1 MDKNFKHEITQ
12 QLQAYINEQE
22 KLGKLPDMESL
33 KRFLGDMITVQNRTS
48 IADFNGFTSEQMYQM
63 INNPLGKE
71 CPVQLRKLS
80 NREIEEIPFLK
91 QALHL
96 LRALCEKELKLT
108 PQGYIPPKL
117 VTELYELGLSDW
129 CSDSYKQKL
138 ESRVEVVQVLRI
150 ALKECGIIK
159 VRDGKMSLTTKGGR
173 IIKDYNALLYALM
186 VFLLFDFNT
195 GYFDFNNDIEIGNVG
210 RLYSLWLLHHYG
222 DIWRQK
228 NFYAEA
234 YFKAFPGLSPS
245 ECYEYRTFDR
255 VFHYIGLCD
264 INMTKEDRGIDFR
277 NKTKKREILDKIFIF
292 VEPRN
297 K

>member
-1 MDKNFKHEITQ
+1 MDKNLMNKITE

-22 KLGKLPDMESL
+22 KMGKTPDKESL
-33 KRFLGDMITVQNRTS
+33 IRFLNDMITLQNTTS
-48 IADFNGFTSEQMYQM
+48 IAKFNGFTAEQMFQM
-63 INNPLGKE
+63 INSPLGKE

-80 NREIEEIPFLK
+80 NSEIEEIPFLK
-91 QALHL
+91 QALYL
-96 LRALCEKELKLT
+96 LRFLSEKELKLT

-117 VTELYELGLSDW
+117 VKELYELGLSDW
-129 CSDSYKQKL
+129 SADSYKQKL

-150 ALKECGIIK
+150 ALKECGFIK

-173 IIKDYNALLYALM
+173 IIKDYNALLYVLM
-186 VFLLFDFNT
+186 VFLLFEFNT
-195 GYFDFNNDIEIGNVG
+195 GYFDLNNDIEIGNVG

-245 ECYEYRTFDR
+245 ECYEFRTFDR

-264 INMTKEDRGIDFR
+264 INQTKEDRGFNFG
-277 NKTKKREILDKIFIF
+277 NKTRKREILDKIFTF
-292 VEPRN
+292 VEPQN

>member
-1 MDKNFKHEITQ
+1 MDKDLMNKITEL
-12 QLQAYINEQE
+12 LQAYINEQE
-22 KLGKLPDMESL
+22 KIGKTPDKGSL
-33 KRFLGDMITVQNRTS
+33 NRFLNDMITIQNTKS
-48 IADFNGFTSEQMYQM
+48 IAKFNGFTAEQMFQM
-63 INNPLGKE
+63 INSPLGKE

-80 NREIEEIPFLK
+80 NSEIEEIPFLK
-91 QALHL
+91 QALYL
-96 LRALCEKELKLT
+96 LRSLSKKELKLT

-117 VTELYELGLSDW
+117 VKELYELGLSDW
-129 CSDSYKQKL
+129 SAASYKQKL

-150 ALKECGIIK
+150 ALKECGFIK

-195 GYFDFNNDIEIGNVG
+195 GYFDIYQDMDIGNVG

-245 ECYEYRTFDR
+245 ECYEFRTFDR

-264 INMTKEDRGIDFR
+264 INQTKEDRDIDFGS
-277 NKTKKREILDKIFIF
+277 KTRKREILDKIFTF
-292 VEPRN
+292 VEPQN

>member
-1 MDKNFKHEITQ
+1 MDKDLMNKITEL
-12 QLQAYINEQE
+12 LQAYINEQE
-22 KLGKLPDMESL
+22 KIGKTPDKGSL
-33 KRFLGDMITVQNRTS
+33 NRFLNDMITIQNTKS
-48 IADFNGFTSEQMYQM
+48 IAKFNGFTAEQMFQM
-63 INNPLGKE
+63 INSPLGKE

-80 NREIEEIPFLK
+80 NSEIEEIPFLK
-91 QALHL
+91 QALYL
-96 LRALCEKELKLT
+96 LRSLSEKELKLT

-117 VTELYELGLSDW
+117 VKELYELGLSDW
-129 CSDSYKQKL
+129 SAASYKQKL

-150 ALKECGIIK
+150 ALKECGFIK

-186 VFLLFDFNT
+186 VFLLFEFNT
-195 GYFDFNNDIEIGNVG
+195 GYFDLNNDIEIGNVG

-264 INMTKEDRGIDFR
+264 INMTKKDRGIDFG
-277 NKTKKREILDKIFIF
+277 NKTKKRAILDKIFTF
-292 VEPRN
+292 VEPQN

>member
-1 MDKNFKHEITQ
+1 MNKITE

-22 KLGKLPDMESL
+22 KMGKTPDKESL
-33 KRFLGDMITVQNRTS
+33 IRFLNDMITLQNTTS
-48 IADFNGFTSEQMYQM
+48 IAKFNGFTAEQMFQM
-63 INNPLGKE
+63 INSPLGKE

-80 NREIEEIPFLK
+80 NSEIEEIPFLK
-91 QALHL
+91 QALYL
-96 LRALCEKELKLT
+96 LRFLSEKELKLT

-117 VTELYELGLSDW
+117 VKELYELGLSDW
-129 CSDSYKQKL
+129 SADSYKQKL

-150 ALKECGIIK
+150 ALKECGFIK

-173 IIKDYNALLYALM
+173 IIKDYNALLYVLM
-186 VFLLFDFNT
+186 VFLLFEFNT
-195 GYFDFNNDIEIGNVG
+195 GYFDLNNDIEIGNVG

-245 ECYEYRTFDR
+245 ECYEFRTFDR

-264 INMTKEDRGIDFR
+264 INQTKEDRGFNFG
-277 NKTKKREILDKIFIF
+277 NKTRKREILDKIFTF
-292 VEPRN
+292 VEPQN

>member
-1 MDKNFKHEITQ
+1 MNQITE

-22 KLGKLPDMESL
+22 KMGKTPDKRSL
-33 KRFLGDMITVQNRTS
+33 NKFLSDMITAQNTTS
-48 IADFNGFTSEQMYQM
+48 IANFNGFTSEQMYQM

-96 LRALCEKELKLT
+96 LRSLSEKELKLT
-108 PQGYIPPKL
+108 PQGYIPPKM
-117 VTELYELGLSDW
+117 VAELYEMGLPDW
-129 CSDSYKQKL
+129 CSDLYKLKL
-138 ESRVEVVQVLRI
+138 ESRVGAVKVLRI
-150 ALKECGIIK
+150 ALKECGFIK
-159 VRDGKMSLTTKGGR
+159 VRNGKMSLTTKGGR

-195 GYFDFNNDIEIGNVG
+195 GYFDIYQDMDIGNVG

-228 NFYAEA
+228 NFYADA
-234 YFKAFPGLSPS
+234 YFKAFSGLSPS
-245 ECYEYRTFDR
+245 ACYEFRTFDR

-264 INMTKEDRGIDFR
+264 INQTKEDRGFDFG
-277 NKTKKREILDKIFIF
+277 NKTRKREILDKIFTF
-292 VEPRN
+292 VEPQN

>member
-1 MDKNFKHEITQ
+1 MNKITE

-22 KLGKLPDMESL
+22 KMGKTPDKESL
-33 KRFLGDMITVQNRTS
+33 IRFLNDMITLQNTKS
-48 IADFNGFTSEQMYQM
+48 IAKFNGFTAEQMFQM
-63 INNPLGKE
+63 INSPLGKE

-80 NREIEEIPFLK
+80 NSEIEEIPFLK
-91 QALHL
+91 QALYL
-96 LRALCEKELKLT
+96 LRFLSEKELKLT

-117 VTELYELGLSDW
+117 VKELYELGLSDW
-129 CSDSYKQKL
+129 SADSYKQKL

-150 ALKECGIIK
+150 ALKECGFIK

-186 VFLLFDFNT
+186 VFLLFEFNT
-195 GYFDFNNDIEIGNVG
+195 GYFDLNNDIEIGNVG

-245 ECYEYRTFDR
+245 ACYEFRTFDR

-264 INMTKEDRGIDFR
+264 INQTKEDRGFDFG
-277 NKTKKREILDKIFIF
+277 NKTRKREILDKIFTF
-292 VEPRN
+292 VEPQD

>member
-1 MDKNFKHEITQ
+1 MDKDLMNKITEL
-12 QLQAYINEQE
+12 LQAYINEQE
-22 KLGKLPDMESL
+22 KMGKTPDKGSL
-33 KRFLGDMITVQNRTS
+33 NRFLNDMITIQNTTS
-48 IADFNGFTSEQMYQM
+48 IAKFNGFTAEQMFQM
-63 INNPLGKE
+63 INSPLGKE

-80 NREIEEIPFLK
+80 NSEIEEIPFLK
-91 QALHL
+91 QALYL
-96 LRALCEKELKLT
+96 LRSLSEKELKLT

-117 VTELYELGLSDW
+117 VTTLYEMGLPDNSDY
-129 CSDSYKQKL
+129 YKQKM

-150 ALKECGIIK
+150 ALKECGFIK

-195 GYFDFNNDIEIGNVG
+195 GYFDIYQDIEIGNVG

-228 NFYAEA
+228 NFYADA
-234 YFKAFPGLSPS
+234 YFKAFSGLSPS
-245 ECYEYRTFDR
+245 ACYEFRTFDR

-264 INMTKEDRGIDFR
+264 INQTKEDRGFDFG
-277 NKTKKREILDKIFIF
+277 NKTRKREILDKIFTF
-292 VEPRN
+292 VEPQN

>member
-1 MDKNFKHEITQ
+1 MDKNLMNKIAE
-12 QLQAYINEQE
+12 QLQAYIHKQE
-22 KLGKLPDMESL
+22 KMGKTPDKRSL
-33 KRFLGDMITVQNRTS
+33 NKFLSDMITAQNKTA
-48 IADFNGFTSEQMYQM
+48 IANFNGFTSEQMYQM
-63 INNPLGKE
+63 MNNPLGE
-71 CPVQLRKLS
+71 GCPVQLRKLS

-117 VTELYELGLSDW
+117 VELYELGLSDW
-129 CSDSYKQKL
+129 SADSYKQKL

-195 GYFDFNNDIEIGNVG
+195 GYFDLNNDIEIGNVG

-234 YFKAFPGLSPS
+234 YFKAYPGLSPS

-264 INMTKEDRGIDFR
+264 INMTKKDRGIDFG
-277 NKTKKREILDKIFIF
+277 NKTKKRAILDKIFTF
-292 VEPRN
+292 VEPQN

>member
-1 MDKNFKHEITQ
+1 MDKNLMNKITE

-22 KLGKLPDMESL
+22 KMGKTPDKESL
-33 KRFLGDMITVQNRTS
+33 IRFLNDMITLQNTTS
-48 IADFNGFTSEQMYQM
+48 IAKFNGFTAEQMFQM
-63 INNPLGKE
+63 INSPLGKE

-80 NREIEEIPFLK
+80 NSEIEEIPFLK
-91 QALHL
+91 QALYL
-96 LRALCEKELKLT
+96 LRFLSEKELKLT

-117 VTELYELGLSDW
+117 VKELYELGLSDW
-129 CSDSYKQKL
+129 SADSYKQKL

-150 ALKECGIIK
+150 ALKECGFIK

-186 VFLLFDFNT
+186 VFLLFEFNT
-195 GYFDFNNDIEIGNVG
+195 GYFDLNNDIEIGNVG

-245 ECYEYRTFDR
+245 ECYEFRTFDR

-264 INMTKEDRGIDFR
+264 INQTKEDRGFNFG
-277 NKTKKREILDKIFIF
+277 NKTRKREILDKIFTF
-292 VEPRN
+292 VEPQD

>member
-1 MDKNFKHEITQ
+1 MDKNLMNQITE

-22 KLGKLPDMESL
+22 KMGKTPDKRSL
-33 KRFLGDMITVQNRTS
+33 NKFLTDMITAQNRTS
-48 IADFNGFTSEQMYQM
+48 IANFNGFTSEQMYHM

-80 NREIEEIPFLK
+80 NSEIEEIPFLK
-91 QALHL
+91 QALYL
-96 LRALCEKELKLT
+96 LRSLSEEELKLT

-117 VTELYELGLSDW
+117 VTELYEMGLSDW
-129 CSDSYKQKL
+129 GADYYKQKL

-150 ALKECGIIK
+150 ALKECGFIK
-159 VRDGKMSLTTKGGR
+159 VRYGKMSLTTKGGK
-173 IIKDYNALLYALM
+173 ILKDYNALLHALM
-186 VFLLFDFNT
+186 IFLLFDFNT
-195 GYFDFNNDIEIGNVG
+195 GYFDLYNDIEIGNIG

-222 DIWRQK
+222 DIWRHK

-277 NKTKKREILDKIFIF
+277 NKTRKREILDKIFTF
-292 VEPRN
+292 VEPQN

>member
-1 MDKNFKHEITQ
+1 MNKITEL
-12 QLQAYINEQE
+12 LQAYINEQE
-22 KLGKLPDMESL
+22 KMGKTPDKGSL
-33 KRFLGDMITVQNRTS
+33 NRFLNDMITIQNTTS
-48 IADFNGFTSEQMYQM
+48 IAKFNGFTAEQMFQM
-63 INNPLGKE
+63 INSPLGKE

-80 NREIEEIPFLK
+80 NSEIEEIPFLK
-91 QALHL
+91 QALYL
-96 LRALCEKELKLT
+96 LRSLSEKELKLT

-117 VTELYELGLSDW
+117 VTTLYEMGLPDNSDY
-129 CSDSYKQKL
+129 YKQKM

-150 ALKECGIIK
+150 ALKECGFIK
-159 VRDGKMSLTTKGGR
+159 IRDGKMSLTTKGGR

-195 GYFDFNNDIEIGNVG
+195 GYFDIYQDIEIGNVG

-228 NFYAEA
+228 NFYADA
-234 YFKAFPGLSPS
+234 YFKAFSGLSPS
-245 ECYEYRTFDR
+245 ACYEFRTFDR

-264 INMTKEDRGIDFR
+264 INQTKEDRGFDFGS
-277 NKTKKREILDKIFIF
+277 KTRKRDILDKIFTF
-292 VEPRN
+292 VEPQN

>member
-1 MDKNFKHEITQ
+1 MNKITEL
-12 QLQAYINEQE
+12 LQAYINEQE
-22 KLGKLPDMESL
+22 KMGKTPDKGSL
-33 KRFLGDMITVQNRTS
+33 NRFLNDMITIQNTTS
-48 IADFNGFTSEQMYQM
+48 IAKFNGFTAEQMFQM
-63 INNPLGKE
+63 INSPLGKE

-80 NREIEEIPFLK
+80 NSEIEEIPFLK
-91 QALHL
+91 QALYL
-96 LRALCEKELKLT
+96 LRSLSEKELKLT

-117 VTELYELGLSDW
+117 VTTLYEMGLPDNSDY
-129 CSDSYKQKL
+129 YKQKM

-150 ALKECGIIK
+150 ALKECGFIK

-195 GYFDFNNDIEIGNVG
+195 GYFDIYQDIEIGNVG

-228 NFYAEA
+228 NFYADA
-234 YFKAFPGLSPS
+234 YFKAFSGLSPS
-245 ECYEYRTFDR
+245 ACYEFRTFDR

-264 INMTKEDRGIDFR
+264 INQTKEDRGFDFG
-277 NKTKKREILDKIFIF
+277 NKTRKREILDKIFTF
-292 VEPRN
+292 VEPQD

>member
-1 MDKNFKHEITQ
+1 MDKNLMNKITE

-22 KLGKLPDMESL
+22 KMGKTPDKESL
-33 KRFLGDMITVQNRTS
+33 IRFLNDMITLQNTTS
-48 IADFNGFTSEQMYQM
+48 IAKFNGFTAEQMFQM
-63 INNPLGKE
+63 INSPLGKE

-80 NREIEEIPFLK
+80 NSEIEEIPFLK
-91 QALHL
+91 QALYL
-96 LRALCEKELKLT
+96 LRFLSEKELKLT

-117 VTELYELGLSDW
+117 VKELYELGLSDW
-129 CSDSYKQKL
+129 SADSYKQKL

-150 ALKECGIIK
+150 ALKECGFIK

-186 VFLLFDFNT
+186 VFLLFEFNT
-195 GYFDFNNDIEIGNVG
+195 GYFDLNNDIEIGNVG

-234 YFKAFPGLSPS
+234 YFKAFSGLSPS
-245 ECYEYRTFDR
+245 ECYEFRTFDR

-264 INMTKEDRGIDFR
+264 INQTKEDRGFDFG
-277 NKTKKREILDKIFIF
+277 NKTRKREILDKIFTF
-292 VEPRN
+292 VEPQN

>member
-1 MDKNFKHEITQ
+1 MDKKLMNKITEQ
-12 QLQAYINEQE
+12 IQAYINEQE
-22 KLGKLPDMESL
+22 KMGKTPNMESL
-33 KRFLGDMITVQNRTS
+33 NSFLGDVITVQNRTS

-80 NREIEEIPFLK
+80 NSEIEEIPFLK

-96 LRALCEKELKLT
+96 LRFLSEKELKLT

-117 VTELYELGLSDW
+117 VTTLYEMGLSDW
-129 CSDSYKQKL
+129 NSDYYKQKL

-150 ALKECGIIK
+150 ALKECGFIK
-159 VRDGKMSLTTKGGR
+159 VRDGKMSLTTKGGK
-173 IIKDYNALLYALM
+173 ILKDYNALLNALM

-195 GYFDFNNDIEIGNVG
+195 GYFDLYQDMEIGNVG
-210 RLYSLWLLHHYG
+210 RLYSLWLLHRYG
-222 DIWRQK
+222 DIWRHK

-234 YFKAFPGLSPS
+234 YFNAFPDLFPS
-245 ECYEYRTFDR
+245 ACYEFRTFDR

-264 INMTKEDRGIDFR
+264 INKTEEDRGFDFGS
-277 NKTKKREILDKIFIF
+277 KTRKREILDKIFTF
-292 VEPRN
+292 VEPQD

>member
-1 MDKNFKHEITQ
+1 MNKITE

-22 KLGKLPDMESL
+22 KMGKTPDKESL
-33 KRFLGDMITVQNRTS
+33 IRFLNDMITLQNTTS
-48 IADFNGFTSEQMYQM
+48 IAKFNGFTAEQMFQM
-63 INNPLGKE
+63 INSPLGKE

-80 NREIEEIPFLK
+80 NSEIEEIPFLK
-91 QALHL
+91 QALYL
-96 LRALCEKELKLT
+96 LRFLSEKELKLT

-117 VTELYELGLSDW
+117 VKELYELGLSDW
-129 CSDSYKQKL
+129 SADSYKQKL

-150 ALKECGIIK
+150 ALKECGFIK

-186 VFLLFDFNT
+186 VFLLFEFNT
-195 GYFDFNNDIEIGNVG
+195 GYFDLNNDIEIGNVG

-245 ECYEYRTFDR
+245 ECYEFRTFDR

-264 INMTKEDRGIDFR
+264 INQTKEDRGIDFGS
-277 NKTKKREILDKIFIF
+277 KTRKREILDKIFTF
-292 VEPRN
+292 VEPQD